1 MSCKTPVFHRFKAA
15 VKKALTCLCFL
26 MAITTATEAQSLNVA
41 VDLQKDESGVY
52 NLKIPLPEGQ
62 YRIHLVL
69 GSEEKPGRAVVRAES
84 RRLFASEIVT
94 EKGQFKELSFTVHRR
109 SPSISAQEKVRL
121 KPREVSKLNW
131 DEFLNLEISGQQP
144 QLSKLSIEKAN
155 EVPVV
160 FLCGNSTVVD
170 QDNEPW
176 ASWGQMITAF
186 FDDRLCFA
194 NYAESGES
202 ANSFISAGRLKKI
215 MTQIKPGDYVL
226 VEFGHNDQKQ
236 KGEGK
241 GAYLSYWNSLTEFID
256 RAREKQAITV
266 LITPTQRR
274 SFGENGRI
282 QDTHEDYP
290 QAMRD
295 LAREKQVPLID
306 LHQMTRILY
315 EALGTEG
322 SKKAFVHYPAG
333 TFPGQDQA
341 LADNTHFNPYGAYQ
355 IAKCVIMGMKEQGL
369 PLIKFLRE
377 DVVYDPAFP
386 DNPDSFNWWPSPYV
400 ELQKPEGN

>member
-1 MSCKTPVFHRFKAA
+1 VFALI
-15 VKKALTCLCFL
+15 KKLACLVFL
-26 MAITTATEAQSLNVA
+26 LAITFATEAQRLNVA
-41 VDLQKDESGVY
+41 VDLQKDDSGVF
-52 NLKIPLPEGQ
+52 NLKIPLPEGL
-62 YRIHLVL
+62 YRVRLAL
-69 GSEEKPGRAVVRAES
+69 GSDQSSGHTVVRAES
-84 RRLFASEIVT
+84 RRLYAKEIVT

-109 SPSISAQEKVRL
+109 SPIISAQEKVRL

-131 DEFLNLEISGQQP
+131 DEFLNLEISGQEA
-144 QLSKLSIEKAN
+144 QLSKLSIEVAG

-160 FLCGNSTVVD
+160 YLCGNSTVVD

-176 ASWGQMITAF
+176 ASWGQMITVF
-186 FDDRLCFA
+186 FDDRICFA
-194 NYAESGES
+194 NYAESGEA
-202 ANSFISAGRLKKI
+202 ANSFIAAGRLKKI

-256 RAREKQAITV
+256 QAREKEAIPI

-274 SFGENGRI
+274 SFGEDGRI
-282 QDTHEDYP
+282 VDTHEDYP

-295 LAREKQVPLID
+295 LARDKQVPLID
-306 LHQMTRILY
+306 LHQMTRVLY

-333 TFPGQDQA
+333 TFPGQDKA
-341 LADNTHFNPYGAYQ
+341 LADNTHFNSYGAYQ
-355 IAKCVIMGMKEQGL
+355 IAKCVIVGMKELNL
-369 PLIKFLRE
+369 PLLEFLRE
-377 DVVYDPAFP
+377 DLIYDPAFP

-400 ELQKPEGN
+400 DIQKPEGN